1 MNYTG
6 DLKAKEI
13 VQELN
18 KYIIGQHEAKRLVA
32 IALRNRIRRMKVEI
46 DIKDEIIPSNIIMIG
61 PTGVGKT
68 EIARRLAKL
77 VNAPFVKV
85 EASKFTEVG
94 YVGKDVESIIR
105 DLMNNAY
112 SMVEKEM
119 AVEVEKAAAAAAEER
134 ILESLLPGHEK
145 AEAETVSKFKDMLER
160 GVFEEREIEIEIMER
175 SGPKIDVLGMGG
187 MDAFE
192 GLQDMF
198 DNMSPKKKKKK
209 KMKVSSARKL
219 LIESE
224 TMKRID
230 RDALAEQAK
239 ERVEQHGIVFIDE
252 IDKINKSGNYD
263 GVDVSR
269 TGVQRDLL
277 PIVEGTNVN
286 TKYGTVKTDY
296 ILFIA
301 AGAFS
306 NTSVSDLMPEF
317 QGRFPVRVE
326 LNSLSDKEFFRI
338 LTEPDSALTKQYQ
351 ALLKSDNVVLT
362 FTDDALKSIAARAFN
377 ANQKIEDIGAR
388 RLRTIMSKV
397 LEDIM
402 FDAPDCENEFVVDTN
417 YVEKIMGEAE
427 INQEVEKYIL

>member
-417 YVEKIMGEAE
+417 YVEKVMGEAE